1 MRNDIENPRPDQRY
15 LTIVIAF
22 MLGSGLSGAFL
33 LHALESPTELFRW
46 MLLAA
51 WIIAWLSATTYAYRR
66 WYRSRRAQ
74 TDADEKAKANA
85 KRNARSDAN
94 APMKTGLD

>member
-22 MLGSGLSGAFL
+22 MLGSGLTGSFL
-33 LHALESPTELFRW
+33 IHALESPTELFRW
-46 MLLAA
+46 ILLAA
-51 WIIAWLSATTYAYRR
+51 WIVAWLSATTYAYRR

-74 TDADEKAKANA
+74 TDADEKPNA
-85 KRNARSDAN
+85 KPTAGPAAST
-94 APMKTGLD
+94 PTKTGLD

>member
-22 MLGSGLSGAFL
+22 MLGSGLSGSFL
-33 LHALESPTELFRW
+33 INAVESPTELVRW
-46 MLLAA
+46 ILLAA
-51 WIIAWLSATTYAYRR
+51 WIVAWLSATMYAYRR

-74 TDADEKAKANA
+74 TDTDETTTAKP
-85 KRNARSDAN
+85 NARPGAST
-94 APMKTGLD
+94 PKKTGLD

>member
-22 MLGSGLSGAFL
+22 MLGSGLSGSFL
-33 LHALESPTELFRW
+33 IHALESPTELFRW
-46 MLLAA
+46 ILLAA
-51 WIIAWLSATTYAYRR
+51 WIVAWLSASTYAYRR

-74 TDADEKAKANA
+74 TDTDEKS
-85 KRNARSDAN
+85 NARPA
-94 APMKTGLD
+94 ARTPTKTGLD